1 MKMKKMHN
9 RRIKTFAA
17 KLFFILGILSFSA
30 VFALGQAP
38 KTSNKETPVRTI
50 NVLSEPNATVWMDDI
65 RFGKTDKTGKLV
77 IKTVFSG
84 KHTLRVRADGFKE
97 TTKPILAT
105 QEGDVSI
112 PLAKTTDEAELQ
124 FQEAERLSLV
134 DRDKAAEVYRKAVK
148 LRPKFPEAYLALARV
163 LSDAGDSEDA
173 LKAVKQAQ
181 KLRLNY
187 AEATAVEARILKESG
202 EEEKAIAAFK
212 RSITEGKGFQPEAN
226 TGLGLLYKEKAEGF
240 GASGDFEQETAN
252 YAEAEKYL
260 QKALKQ
266 LSGAPDSVIIYQL
279 LGLIYERQKQFSEAI
294 SLYEEFLRLFPDSNE
309 ATAVRSYIVQIKKQ
323 MSEQ

>member
-1 MKMKKMHN
+1 MHN
-9 RRIKTFAA
+9 EQIRNFAA
-17 KLFFILGILSFSA
+17 KLFFITGILYFSA
-30 VFALGQAP
+30 IFAFAQAP
-38 KTSNKETPVRTI
+38 KNSNKETSIRTLNI
-50 NVLSEPNATVWMDDI
+50 ITEPNATVWLDDI
-65 RFGKTDKTGKLV
+65 RFGKTDKTGRLV
-77 IKTVFSG
+77 IKTVFAG
-84 KHTLRVRADGFKE
+84 KHILRVRADGFKE
-97 TTKPILAT
+97 TVKPILAN

-112 PLAKTTDEAELQ
+112 PLTKTTDEAELK

-134 DRDKAAEVYRKAVK
+134 DRDKAAEAYRKTVK

-163 LSDAGDSEDA
+163 LSDAGDLEEAS
-173 LKAVKQAQ
+173 KAVKQAQ

-187 AEATAVEARILKESG
+187 AEAIAVEARILKESG

-212 RSITEGKGFQPEAN
+212 RSITQGKGFQPEAN
-226 TGLGLLYKEKAEGF
+226 TGLGLLYKERAEGF

-252 YAEAEKYL
+252 YTEAEKYL
-260 QKALKQ
+260 QKALSQ

-294 SLYEEFLRLFPDSNE
+294 AVYEEFLRLFPDSNE